1 MNQFLLSTLCVFTFS
16 LSMTAQITIQ
26 RADFAVTSSPTT
38 LDSSRYKVLTRT
50 GAVVPTFGNNQTWDY
65 TNLKDSTTTVFTD
78 YYRPVGTFGA
88 TPTAFSTAT
97 LANNYTSTFQVFQYP
112 SRSYERID
120 AEGYVE
126 LGSATNGA
134 KFSITA
140 ISGGATD
147 TIFFPAGI
155 YAYAPPRPLVRFP
168 ITANSAWNATSK
180 VPVDFQLSVAAFGLN
195 KTPGQRVTTILT
207 RDTVVGWGTL
217 KLKNPAG
224 GAASSFVVLLER
236 KNETY
241 IDSFFVGGAPAPAQL
256 LGAFGLVQGSRTV
269 YATQYSFRGIGFSE
283 PAMQLYVNVNSGAIS
298 YISRAVNVALGLTTD
313 SREVT
318 DIVIAIKVYPNPAH
332 TEGVNFEFKKTTD
345 AQWNIMVYNA
355 MGQIISINPIK
366 GQMGTTTQHVE
377 LDRNLPTG
385 TYFYNLLDEHS
396 RIRAN
401 GQFLFTK

>member
-1 MNQFLLSTLCVFTFS
+1 MNQFLLTMLCVLTFS
-16 LSMTAQITIQ
+16 LTVTAQITIR

-38 LDSSRYKVLTRT
+38 LDSSRYKALTRT

-65 TNLKDSTTTVFTD
+65 TGLKDSSTNVYTD
-78 YYRPVGTFGA
+78 YYIPTAAFGT
-88 TPTAFSTAT
+88 TPTAFGTAT
-97 LANNYTSTFQVFQYP
+97 IAHNYNSVFQVFQYP

-120 AEGYVE
+120 SEGYVE
-126 LGSATNGA
+126 LGSITNGA
-134 KFSITA
+134 KFSISAT
-140 ISGGATD
+140 SGGTAD
-147 TIFFPAGI
+147 TLYFPAGI
-155 YAYAPPRPLVRFP
+155 YAYTPPHPFVKFP
-168 ITANSAWNATSK
+168 ITANSSWNVTSR

-195 KTPGQRVTTILT
+195 KTPGQKVTTIIS

-224 GAASSFVVLLER
+224 GAASSFAVLLER
-236 KNETY
+236 KDETY

-269 YATQYSFRGIGFSE
+269 YSTQYSFRGIGFSE
-283 PAMQLYVNVNSGAIS
+283 PAMQMYVNSSGAIT

-318 DIVIAIKVYPNPAH
+318 DVAIATKVYPNPAH
-332 TEGVNFEFKKTTD
+332 TEGVNFEFNKTTD
-345 AQWNIMVYNA
+345 AQWNVMVYNA
-355 MGQIISINPIK
+355 TGQIISINPIK
-366 GQMGTTTQHVE
+366 GQIGTTTQHVA
-377 LDRNLPTG
+377 LDRNLPVG

-401 GQFLFTK
+401 GQFLFMN

>member
-1 MNQFLLSTLCVFTFS
+1 MKQLLLSTLCVFTLS
-16 LSMTAQITIQ
+16 LTMTAQITIR
-26 RADFAVTSSPTT
+26 RADYAVTSSPTT
-38 LDSSRYKVLTRT
+38 LDSSRYKALTRA

-65 TNLKDSTTTVFTD
+65 TNLKDSTTTVLTD
-78 YYRPVGTFGA
+78 YYRPVASFGA

-97 LANNYTSTFQVFQYP
+97 LANNYNSVFQVFQYP

-120 AEGYVE
+120 ADGYVE

-155 YAYAPPRPLVRFP
+155 YAYSPPHPLVKFP
-168 ITANSAWNATSK
+168 ITANSAWNLTSK
-180 VPVDFQLSVAAFGLN
+180 VSVDFQLSVAAFGLA
-195 KTPGQRVTTILT
+195 KTPGQRTTTIVSQ
-207 RDTVVGWGTL
+207 DTVVGWGTL
-217 KLKNPAG
+217 KMKNPAG

-241 IDSFFVGGAPAPAQL
+241 IDSFFIGGAPAPAQL

-269 YATQYSFRGIGFSE
+269 YSTQYSFRGIGFSE
-283 PAMQLYVNVNSGAIS
+283 PAMQMYVSVTTGAIS

-313 SREVT
+313 NREVS
-318 DIVIAIKVYPNPAH
+318 DIAVTTKVYPNPAH
-332 TEGVNFEFKKTTD
+332 TEGVNFEFNKTTD
-345 AQWNIMVYNA
+345 AQWNVMVYNA
-355 MGQIISINPIK
+355 TGQIISTNPIK
-366 GQMGTTTQHVE
+366 GPIGTTTQHVA

-401 GQFLFTK
+401 GQFLFMN